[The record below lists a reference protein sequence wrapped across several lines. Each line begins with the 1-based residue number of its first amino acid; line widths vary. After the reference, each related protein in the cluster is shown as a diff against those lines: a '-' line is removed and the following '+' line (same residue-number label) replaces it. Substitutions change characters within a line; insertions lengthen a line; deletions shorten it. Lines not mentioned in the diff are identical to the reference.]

1 MQMELF
7 DSLDYGSVE
16 LEEVFRAYYDCRKN
30 KRRTINALA
39 FEADFEDNLIELWKD
54 INSRKY
60 TPGKSIA
67 FIVTEPV
74 KREVFA
80 ADFRDRIVHHL
91 IINKLNHLFEAQ
103 FINDSYSCRDGK
115 GTQFGIQR
123 VAEFIRECSADYTK
137 DCYILKMDIQSF
149 FMSIDK
155 NILFKRLREFV
166 LEQYHEQDQLL
177 IIELIY
183 KVIFNNP
190 EDNCLIKGKKS
201 DWKGLP
207 KSKSLFFVPQDK
219 GLPIG
224 NLTSQI
230 FANFYLNFFDKF
242 VTEICKV
249 KYYGRYVDDFVI
261 VHQDKSFLISLI
273 PKLRE
278 FIKAELNLTL
288 HPKKIYLQH
297 YSKGVKFIGAVV
309 KPNREYIGNR
319 TKGKLYAKLTQL
331 NKELEKN
338 PNPSADSIAQ
348 AVASINSYLGFM
360 IHYKTF
366 KIRKRMLEN
375 VLDKKW
381 LKYLKI
387 DENMKKVEIKKF
399 YKLNNKAIVK
409 LKNKKKRRK
418 KFMKPNKLIDSVMGG

>member
-137 DCYILKMDIQSF
+137 DCYILKMDIQS
-149 FMSIDK
+149 
-155 NILFKRLREFV
+155 
-166 LEQYHEQDQLL
+166 
-177 IIELIY
+177 
-183 KVIFNNP
+183 
-190 EDNCLIKGKKS
+190 
-201 DWKGLP
+201 
-207 KSKSLFFVPQDK
+207 
-219 GLPIG
+219 
-224 NLTSQI
+224 
-230 FANFYLNFFDKF
+230 
-242 VTEICKV
+242 
-249 KYYGRYVDDFVI
+249 
-261 VHQDKSFLISLI
+261 
-273 PKLRE
+273 
-278 FIKAELNLTL
+278 
-288 HPKKIYLQH
+288 
-297 YSKGVKFIGAVV
+297 
-309 KPNREYIGNR
+309 
-319 TKGKLYAKLTQL
+319 
-331 NKELEKN
+331 
-338 PNPSADSIAQ
+338 
-348 AVASINSYLGFM
+348 
-360 IHYKTF
+360 
-366 KIRKRMLEN
+366 
-375 VLDKKW
+375 
-381 LKYLKI
+381 
-387 DENMKKVEIKKF
+387 
-399 YKLNNKAIVK
+399 
-409 LKNKKKRRK
+409 
-418 KFMKPNKLIDSVMGG
+418 